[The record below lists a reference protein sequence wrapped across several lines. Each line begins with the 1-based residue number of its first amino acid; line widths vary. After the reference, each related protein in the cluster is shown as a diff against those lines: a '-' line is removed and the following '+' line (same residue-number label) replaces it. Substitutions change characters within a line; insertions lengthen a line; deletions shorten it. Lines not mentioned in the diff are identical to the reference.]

1 MTKAEQTTIEIDLG
15 FIGNK
20 AEKLQSFF
28 NGYSTEP
35 NEKGYFLSFNNYSY
49 LAVNKGVY
57 VLTNCYESE
66 EQFLQVLQT
75 KLLFNI

>member
-1 MTKAEQTTIEIDLG
+1 MTTAAQTTIEIDLG

-28 NGYSTEP
+28 NGYSAEP
-35 NEKGYFLSFNNYSY
+35 NEKGYFLSFHNYSH
-49 LAVNKGVY
+49 LSINEGVY

-66 EQFLQVLQT
+66 EQFLLDLQT